1 MKIEKKAKGKGK
13 AKGKAIIG
21 IAMAVIMVASV
32 MVAIVPTGSA
42 SVIDIEADKTTVPE
56 LKTVRLTV
64 TGVLGHAIRICSSGA
79 AADTLFPR
87 GLDDNPAIDNN
98 GAGFIDTID
107 ADGVRTYAVKFL
119 DTGGYTITVADLTA
133 GGPPAT
139 VDITVTEMA
148 VTFDIP
154 TTVYI
159 GEKLDIKGT
168 ANTGDWVAIAFDDV
182 IPAGYNQLMLDENGV
197 FSKEITTGVGSQS
210 AKLKAPGSVCM
221 KAFVDWQL
229 PAGAVLPYDVSNWP
243 VSADGTTKVFLLNDA
258 GGGIDIS
265 ASGINVAKNETI
277 ILTIEALPGH
287 NVSVT
292 TADPAHTVFE
302 YNRYDFTGTSKNI
315 INIAPADTI
324 SIPADIGDCGSQADA
339 MNIHGVW
346 KTMNADGIRKFE
358 VHFTDIGTYKITATD
373 YGTDY
378 PTATRLDEEDIE
390 IIVSEKDVTFGVPS
404 IVALGEKLDI
414 KGTANTGD
422 WVAIAFDDVIPAG
435 YNQLMLDENGV
446 FSKEITTGVG
456 SQSAK
461 LKAPGSVC
469 MKAFVD
475 WQLPAGA
482 VLPYDVS
489 NWPVSAEGAT
499 KIFLVPQSLTAE
511 LSNSEVALGDSFT
524 VSGTAKGPR
533 FVEILTVAPKGP
545 GGEGLGAGIAWWVI
559 PFYYNVDYPGCTY
572 DTTVVLETDN
582 TYSKKLDVRDT
593 ADTGTYLVVVLSR
606 GIDGQYGDNQG
617 NDLEEAIC
625 NYAGDISTKTQEQV
639 LSILK
644 GLTARPGS
652 DDLMRIL
659 RIKVGWTETLTLNP
673 IADVV
678 VGNPLEVTGETSRKD
693 GSIIWITV
701 KRPYYEIVPQAAI
714 VKDNKFS
721 ATFDT
726 TGAQLGTYTVKAD
739 DGYGYTDTTT
749 FNLVKEKISF
759 SISTDKPEYSS
770 GDTMY
775 TTIRLSNP
783 TKNDKKVLLEWLS

>member
-1 MKIEKKAKGKGK
+1 
-13 AKGKAIIG
+13 
-21 IAMAVIMVASV
+21 
-32 MVAIVPTGSA
+32 
-42 SVIDIEADKTTVPE
+42 
-56 LKTVRLTV
+56 
-64 TGVLGHAIRICSSGA
+64 
-79 AADTLFPR
+79 
-87 GLDDNPAIDNN
+87 
-98 GAGFIDTID
+98 
-107 ADGVRTYAVKFL
+107 
-119 DTGGYTITVADLTA
+119 
-133 GGPPAT
+133 
-139 VDITVTEMA
+139 
-148 VTFDIP
+148 
-154 TTVYI
+154 
-159 GEKLDIKGT
+159 
-168 ANTGDWVAIAFDDV
+168 
-182 IPAGYNQLMLDENGV
+182 
-197 FSKEITTGVGSQS
+197 
-210 AKLKAPGSVCM
+210 M
-221 KAFVDWQL
+221 KAFINW
-229 PAGAVLPYDVSNWP
+229 VLPPGQTFPYDASDLLD
-243 VSADGTTKVFLLNDA
+243 DGTTEVFLLNDA

-265 ASGINVAKNETI
+265 ASAINVGKNETV

-346 KTMNADGIRKFE
+346 KMMNADGIRKFE

-390 IIVSEKDVTFGVPS
+390 IIVSEKNVTFDVPS
-404 IVALGEKLDI
+404 IVALGEKITI
-414 KGTANTGD
+414 KGTSNTGD
-422 WVAIAFDDVIPAG
+422 WVAIAFDDVIP
-435 YNQLMLDENGV
+435 NQAWGSVTIGADGE
-446 FSKEITTGVG
+446 FRKEIYTGIN

-461 LKAPGSVC
+461 LKAPGSVRVT
-469 MKAFVD
+469 AFID
-475 WQLPAGA
+475 LQLPAGA
-482 VLPYDVS
+482 TLPYDVS
-489 NWPVSAEGAT
+489 NWPLSDDGST

-533 FVEILTVAPKGP
+533 FVEILTVSPKGP
-545 GGEGLGAGIAWWVI
+545 GGEGLGTGIIWWVL
-559 PFYYNVDYPGCTY
+559 PYYNVYYPGCTY
-572 DTTVVLETDN
+572 DGTSVSETDY
-582 TYSKKLDVRDT
+582 TFSKKLDVQDT
-593 ADTGTYLVVVLSR
+593 TDTGTYLVVVLSR

-644 GLTARPGS
+644 GLTTRPGS

-659 RIKVGWTETLTLNP
+659 RIKVGWTETLTLNT
-673 IADVV
+673 IADVI

-739 DGYGYTDTTT
+739 DGYGYTASTNVNILAETPAPTSFDTGKGSYPSIMGTHKGT
-749 FNLVKEKISF
+749 LMIQRMYTYPCTGTGGHSEYAAFYDQNGTKIGEGHW
-759 SISTDKPEYSS
+759 KGYQS
-770 GDTMY
+770 GDYHYITFDAPFTLEIGETY
-775 TTIRLSNP
+775 NYTIRTGSYPQIIHNQTLTTENGTITCAEFIDANGKRYNNWIP
-783 TKNDKKVLLEWLS
+783 AIRLD